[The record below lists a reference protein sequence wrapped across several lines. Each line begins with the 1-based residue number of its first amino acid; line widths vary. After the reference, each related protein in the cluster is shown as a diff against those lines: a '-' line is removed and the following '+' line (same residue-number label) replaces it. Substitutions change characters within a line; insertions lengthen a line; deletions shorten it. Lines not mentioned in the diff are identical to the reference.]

1 MLWVVPLKVK
11 GKTHSCPLA
20 GPPLVTQA
28 VVLGEDTVVLVVVM
42 VVAGVDVVV
51 WFLSLQHKGSG

>member
-1 MLWVVPLKVK
+1 M
-11 GKTHSCPLA
+11 
-20 GPPLVTQA
+20 QA
-28 VVLGEDTVVLVVVM
+28 EVLGDDPVVVVVVM